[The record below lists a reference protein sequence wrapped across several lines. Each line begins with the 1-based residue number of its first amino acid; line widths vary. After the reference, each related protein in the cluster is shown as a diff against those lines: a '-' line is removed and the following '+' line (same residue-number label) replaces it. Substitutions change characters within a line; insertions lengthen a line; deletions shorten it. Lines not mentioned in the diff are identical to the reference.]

1 LVLDAVGLSPT
12 VADAMAA
19 SGLGSRIVLVGMGS
33 PQLELSAYALST
45 QERALIGSFTY
56 SAAEFA
62 DTAEWVGTVPD
73 GIEALIDG
81 RVGWEG
87 APQSFD
93 DLARGRSAASKIL
106 VFPHGP
112 PESASA

>member
-1 LVLDAVGLSPT
+1 MSAAPYSP
-12 VADAMAA
+12 
-19 SGLGSRIVLVGMGS
+19 GGSLLTRATTPLFGS
-33 PQLELSAYALST
+33 PGTTY
-45 QERALIGSFTY
+45 ALIGSFTY

-73 GIEALIDG
+73 GIDALIDG

-87 APQSFD
+87 ASQSFD
-93 DLARGRSAASKIL
+93 DLARGRSTASKIL

-112 PESASA
+112 PTSGSA

>member
-1 LVLDAVGLSPT
+1 
-12 VADAMAA
+12 VADALAA
-19 SGLGSRIVLVGMGS
+19 SDLGGRIVLVGMGT

-56 SAAEFA
+56 SAAEFI

-73 GIEALIDG
+73 GIDAMIDG
-81 RVGWEG
+81 RVGWDG

-112 PESASA
+112 PASDSA

>member
-1 LVLDAVGLSPT
+1 
-12 VADAMAA
+12 M
-19 SGLGSRIVLVGMGS
+19 GMGA
-33 PQLELSAYALST
+33 PRLELSAYALST

-73 GIEALIDG
+73 GIDAMIDG

-106 VFPHGP
+106 VYPHGP
-112 PESASA
+112 PASTSA